1 MTDKGNGSVP
11 EYEEKGFLD
20 KVKGYGRAIGR
31 PALEKAFLA
40 YHVLRDPDTPAK
52 AKAILGG
59 SLAYLVMPVDAIS
72 DFLPLSYA
80 VDAMSAVAT
89 KTDPFGNIGT
99 DLLIIAAWIVVSLAL
114 GSLTLRRRSA

>member
-72 DFLPLSYA
+72 DFLPVVGYTDDLA
-80 VDAMSAVAT
+80 VLGARRPWSSPISSTSIMSRPRLRSPT
-89 KTDPFGNIGT
+89 F
-99 DLLIIAAWIVVSLAL
+99 LARPPE
-114 GSLTLRRRSA
+114 GSAE

>member
-72 DFLPLSYA
+72 DFLPVVGYTDDLA
-80 VDAMSAVAT
+80 VLGAALAVVVA
-89 KTDPFGNIGT
+89 NIKHQHHVEAKASVAN
-99 DLLIIAAWIVVSLAL
+99 LLGEAPGRIAE
-114 GSLTLRRRSA
+114 